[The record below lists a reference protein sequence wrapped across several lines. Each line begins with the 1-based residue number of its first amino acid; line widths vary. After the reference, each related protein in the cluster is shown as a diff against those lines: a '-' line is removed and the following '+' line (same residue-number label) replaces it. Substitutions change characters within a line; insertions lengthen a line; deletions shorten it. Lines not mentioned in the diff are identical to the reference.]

1 MIIPKD
7 VPTTDTVFE
16 IPLTKKSRI
25 RLEAKANRAGCAP
38 EQLVRQGI
46 DWIANHADESPG
58 RVFKHIRASSPHC
71 RAMRSDEEGKASSEE
86 EAGKR
91 EKRRHSAV
99 VLRPARM
106 AGLIDAARA
115 IVEAAEEEAT
125 GIPLFRGEP
134 LWQYILGKD
143 TEPEAKRS
151 ALLTR
156 LVQGAARWAID
167 SLRVTGIRTGG
178 PSSSPAGQL
187 FEKAPGKERGG
198 KLVRMPI
205 TRQAKQE
212 ISVKARQFGWDGSK
226 LTRIAIWD
234 LIEHIERRPEKA
246 LSYVQED
253 RDYYQP
259 PKQGNENRYA
269 YQLMVGLETKKLIEY
284 VQLVLRYVLEGD
296 TSEGSATEGSGAS
309 EGSASEDN
317 APEGDSSDA
326 DASDGSA
333 SQPASS
339 KPSRQP
345 KPMQKHILQAAGRRT
360 IESED
365 IGIPLLESGG
375 SREGQTSLEKDLTGD
390 DSAFK

>member
-46 DWIANHADESPG
+46 DWIADHADESPG

-71 RAMRSDEEGKASSEE
+71 QAMRPDDEGKASSDG
-86 EAGKR
+86 EAGSR
-91 EKRRHSAV
+91 EKRRPSAV

-115 IVEAAEEEAT
+115 TVEAAEEEAT

-134 LWQYILGKD
+134 LWQNILGED

-151 ALLTR
+151 ALFTR
-156 LVQGAARWAID
+156 LVQGAALWAIN

-205 TRQAKQE
+205 TRQAKKK

-234 LIEHIERRPEKA
+234 LIEHVERRPEKA

-259 PKQGNENRYA
+259 PNQSNKNHYA
-269 YQLMVGLETKKLIEY
+269 YGLMVGLETKKLIEY
-284 VQLVLRYVLEGD
+284 APLVLRYVLEGN
-296 TSEGSATEGSGAS
+296 TSEGSTPEGNATEGSGAS

-317 APEGDSSDA
+317 APEGNFSDA

-333 SQPASS
+333 SQPTSS
-339 KPSRQP
+339 KPSRQA
-345 KPMQKHILQAAGRRT
+345 KPMQKHILRAAGRRI
-360 IESED
+360 IESDD

-375 SREGQTSLEKDLTGD
+375 SREGTDIT
-390 DSAFK
+390 